1 MGSANHSQLS
11 DKAVS
16 GSEAPSGRHAW
27 IINSRAPPPSAGRQ
41 SQGTGLTRA
50 PSLLLWRSGGWTP
63 SRWGGGQSLPTL
75 ARPCCPVLLKPVTH
89 PSRSGAWAIPAEP
102 PPSMHARPSRQAALG
117 LNAVITSL
125 RGRQVGR
132 AANIL
137 PQQRFTASS
146 QASLSHRSL
155 GFSIYKMRVK
165 GTPLVAQWLRIYL
178 LMQGM

>member
-41 SQGTGLTRA
+41 SQGTGLARA
-50 PSLLLWRSGGWTP
+50 PSLLLRRSRGRTPGGQ
-63 SRWGGGQSLPTL
+63 GGGQPLPTL
-75 ARPCCPVLLKPVTH
+75 ARPCSPVLLKPVTH
-89 PSRSGAWAIPAEP
+89 PSQSGAWAIPAEP
-102 PPSMHARPSRQAALG
+102 PPSMHVRPNRQAALG
-117 LNAVITSL
+117 FNAVITSL
-125 RGRQVGR
+125 EGRQVGC

-137 PQQRFTASS
+137 AQQHFTASS

-165 GTPLVAQWLRIYL
+165 GTSLVAS
-178 LMQGM
+178 G